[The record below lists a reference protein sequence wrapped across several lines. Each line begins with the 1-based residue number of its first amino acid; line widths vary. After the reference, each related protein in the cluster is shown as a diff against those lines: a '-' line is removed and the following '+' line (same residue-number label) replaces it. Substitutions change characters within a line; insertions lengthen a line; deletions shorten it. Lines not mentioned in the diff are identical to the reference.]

1 MDKIIKFFSEVGKL
15 KGMPR
20 RGWVI
25 RDIKNPES
33 IAEHTFRV
41 AIMAWVL
48 ADKKGSKFN
57 LEKIIKMALV
67 HDLCEVYAGDTT
79 PYDSILPK
87 DKKKRQALLKTWPR
101 FSEKEKIKLSVK
113 KHKKEKAGLEKLIK
127 DLPGKLKN
135 EIKHLWLDY
144 ENGASPEG
152 RFFKQADRIESFL
165 QASEY
170 WRDRKKIP
178 LKPYWVQAHELHD
191 DNVLLEFIEQ
201 IDKEF
206 HTNNKPKN

>member
-25 RDIKNPES
+25 RDIKSPES

-48 ADKKGSKFN
+48 ADKKDKN
-57 LEKIIKMALV
+57 LKIEKIIKMALI

-79 PYDSILPK
+79 PYDSILPR
-87 DKKKRQALLKTWPR
+87 DKKKRRELLKTWPR
-101 FSEKEKIKLSVK
+101 FSEKQKKILAEKKY
-113 KHKKEKAGLEKLIK
+113 KKEKAGLEKLIK
-127 DLPGKLKN
+127 DLPPKLRS
-135 EIKHLWLDY
+135 EIKSLWLDY
-144 ENGASPEG
+144 EKGGSPEG
-152 RFFKQADRIESFL
+152 RFFKQADRLESFL
-165 QASEY
+165 QAAEY
-170 WRDRKKIP
+170 WKGNKNVP
-178 LKPYWVQAHELHD
+178 QKPYWIQAKELHD
-191 DNVLLEFIEQ
+191 DPILLEFMEQ

-206 HTNNKPKN
+206 HKKIKPRE

>member
-1 MDKIIKFFSEVGKL
+1 MDKIIKFFSEIGKL

-41 AIMAWVL
+41 AIMGWIL
-48 ADKKGSKFN
+48 ADQKHGKLN

-87 DKKKRQALLKTWPR
+87 DKKKRQQLMKTWPR
-101 FSEKEKIKLSVK
+101 FSEAEKKKLAEK
-113 KHKKEKAGLEKLIK
+113 KYKKEMAGLEKLIK
-127 DLPGKLKN
+127 DLRPKLRQ
-135 EIKHLWLDY
+135 EIKGLWLDY
-144 ENGASPEG
+144 EKGLSPEG
-152 RFFKQADRIESFL
+152 RFFKHADRIESFL
-165 QASEY
+165 QAEEY
-170 WRDRKKIP
+170 QRVHKSLP
-178 LKPYWVQAHELHD
+178 LKPYWIQAHELHD
-191 DNVLLEFIEQ
+191 DPTLLEFIEN

-206 HTNNKPKN
+206 HKGKKLIN